1 MAAAA
6 RLSTPQ
12 QPYKLSSP
20 VLGDRAAIADHL
32 AHARRLLSAPFSHI
46 TADALNGLSRWRV
59 I

>member
-12 QPYKLSSP
+12 QSYKLSSLVVGQP
-20 VLGDRAAIADHL
+20 AAIADHL
-32 AHARRLLSAPFSHI
+32 PRARRLLCVPFSRI
-46 TADALNGLSRWRV
+46 TPDAMKGLSRWRV